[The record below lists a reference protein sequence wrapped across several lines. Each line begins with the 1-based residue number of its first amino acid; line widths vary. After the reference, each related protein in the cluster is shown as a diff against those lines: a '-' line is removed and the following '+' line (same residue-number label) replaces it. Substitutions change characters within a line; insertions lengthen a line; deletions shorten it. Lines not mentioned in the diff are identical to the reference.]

1 MSTKE
6 LKQLLH
12 NRIDEITDED
22 LLKEISLLVE
32 TSTGNTEMFDL
43 LSAKEKNAIEAGLI
57 DYKEG
62 RLYTESEMRSHLAKW
77 FTK

>member
-6 LKQLLH
+6 LKILLH

-32 TSTGNTEMFDL
+32 TSSGNTELFDL
-43 LSAKEKNAIEAGLI
+43 LSDDEKAAIEAGI
-57 DYKEG
+57 KNYKEG
-62 RLYTESEMRSHLAKW
+62 KVFTESEMKSHLSKW
-77 FTK
+77 ITK